1 MATGHQPIVT
11 KEALIAYMKEIC
23 DVVSPIV
30 EVSGVYP
37 SSDDVVPYGV
47 YVRDCHP
54 ISREVYQ
61 LGTQSCGAIYTV
73 TDQFE
78 ILYVSFQNDP
88 LSLAVLAHINDLAG
102 NTTFFDGYFEIVFS
116 KTEVIG
122 NRSEKH
128 TYTFNI
134 KRLDFMD

>member
-1 MATGHQPIVT
+1 MPSRHQPLIS
-11 KEALIAYMKEIC
+11 KEAIIEYMRATC
-23 DVVSPIV
+23 NTLTPIV
-30 EVSGVYP
+30 EVSGIYP

-54 ISREVYQ
+54 VSREVNIN
-61 LGTQSCGAIYTV
+61 GVTPCGQIYTV

-78 ILYVSFQNDP
+78 ILYVSFQDDP
-88 LSLAVLAHINDLAG
+88 QSIFVLGTINDLAADRQ
-102 NTTFFDGYFEIVFS
+102 FFSGYYEITYS

-128 TYTFNI
+128 TYTFSL
-134 KRLDFMD
+134 KRLDFND